1 MMNCV
6 RERNIPV
13 KLTAERAL
21 MYTLQ
26 LHASEA
32 VYERYLA
39 SVDATTQKHI
49 SDYHRRVLSKLVQ
62 QEQQRVSQLHGSLDE
77 QAEEEDAEVWQ
88 IGSLQRFNDEDDE

>member
-62 QEQQRVSQLHGSLDE
+62 QEQQRVSQLHGSVDE
-77 QAEEEDAEVWQ
+77 QAEEEDSEVWQ